1 MRVPGESFEIVLG
14 MLVAEVVEEEEGIEV
29 FGFAEA
35 KGTLEADTC
44 SFKGWFGG
52 QNFSNWPE

>member
-1 MRVPGESFEIVLG
+1 

-35 KGTLEADTC
+35 KGALKADTGA
-44 SFKGWFGG
+44 FEGWFGR